1 MEHNNK
7 THNQILLKNKNWAIK
22 KKKKKNPIIQLVKKA
37 NKPQ

>member
-22 KKKKKNPIIQLVKKA
+22 KKKKTQFFN
-37 NKPQ
+37 

>member
-22 KKKKKNPIIQLVKKA
+22 KKKKPNSSTSKKG
-37 NKPQ
+37 K